1 MSEFITSV
9 RKKTGCSKCRWSKH
23 GCNGPRC
30 RRHSD
35 EPDDPEQKMVENKT
49 KKNPPSPTGTDFIDD
64 EASESSS
71 GGSSSEDSSSSDEN
85 EYDYNDGFLVP
96 DNEESEETSSIDES
110 IEFERKR
117 TAKILDELSTCNKQK
132 KTLLR
137 KYTEMKKQAM
147 KMKKKAK
154 TWKERAVELLLK
166 LSKYEEEGEDTPI

>member
-1 MSEFITSV
+1 M
-9 RKKTGCSKCRWSKH
+9 
-23 GCNGPRC
+23 
-30 RRHSD
+30 D
-35 EPDDPEQKMVENKT
+35 ENK
-49 KKNPPSPTGTDFIDD
+49 KKPPAKPTEFIDD

-71 GGSSSEDSSSSDEN
+71 GDSSSEDSSSSDEN

-96 DNEESEETSSIDES
+96 DNEESEETISIDEPIDES

-117 TAKILDELSTCNKQK
+117 TNKILDELSTCNKQK

-154 TWKERAVELLLK
+154 IWKERAIKLLLK
-166 LSKYEEEGEDTPI
+166 LSKYEEEGEDTPNPITSKVL